1 MHDEPATPAG
11 ADPDPTLGDGNT
23 AASDDSE
30 IAATRRAVD
39 AEKSRR
45 ARSRKRLR
53 RERTA
58 GIVFASVLG
67 AILILGVAGAAWIGV
82 RGALAYGHVADAQR
96 AAASLGDSLTDPAA
110 AAEIVPALTA
120 DTSAA
125 RSLTSDPV
133 WGAAEHLPWIGPQL
147 AATATVIASVDDVAT
162 TALEPLAQAASSF
175 SLDTLRPAGGA
186 FDVAAI
192 ASLSDVATT
201 ATDSLRQASAS
212 VNALDTTEL
221 LAPLAAPVTE
231 VRDLLTS
238 GLTAAD
244 ALRRTSQL
252 LPLALG
258 AEGPR
263 NYLVMFQNNAEWRS
277 LGGIVGAMVMIH
289 TDAGRMDLTGQG
301 SSSDFTRY
309 ADPVLPLS
317 DEILGIFVDKP
328 GVYIQNV
335 TQIPDYTIDGPL
347 AREMWLRETGVAVDG
362 VFALDP
368 VTLSYLLEATG
379 PITLPTGEQLTS
391 ENAVPLLLNE
401 VYQRYPDPRDQ
412 DAFFAA
418 TAAVVFETIAD
429 GAAEPAGLIQALARA
444 GSERRLFMWSADP
457 AEQAILDGATIQGGL
472 PVTDDTRTQFG
483 VYLNDGTGSKMDYYT
498 EATASVGWC
507 AASTAFTQNL
517 RPGEYLREN
526 PLATVS
532 VTLRSTAPA
541 DAATSLPKYIT
552 GGGNFGVAAGITRT
566 IAYLYL
572 PTGSEVISSVAGDE
586 GAATVF
592 GTGTHDGRDVLIWET
607 NLNPGETAT
616 ATIQVRTPPTPT
628 LEALMTP
635 TIGGTGLVAAGAC
648 PLTGSA
654 DEG

>member
-1 MHDEPATPAG
+1 MHDDTATPEG
-11 ADPDPTLGDGNT
+11 TTPQGT
-23 AASDDSE
+23 SDTE

-45 ARSRKRLR
+45 ARSRARHR

-96 AAASLGDSLTDPAA
+96 AAENLADSLTDPAA
-110 AAEIVPALTA
+110 AAEVVPGLTA

-125 RSLTSDPV
+125 RALTSDPV
-133 WGAAEHLPWIGPQL
+133 WGAAENLPWIGPQL
-147 AATATVIASVDDVAT
+147 AATATVIAAVDDVAT
-162 TALEPLAQAASSF
+162 TALEPLAQAASGF

-192 ASLSDVATT
+192 ASLTDVATT
-201 ATDSLRQASAS
+201 ATDSLREASAS
-212 VNALDTTEL
+212 VDAIDTTEL

-258 AEGPR
+258 ADGPR

-277 LGGIVGAMVMIH
+277 LGGIVGAMAMIH
-289 TDAGRMDLTGQG
+289 TDAGRMDLVDQRSATN
-301 SSSDFTRY
+301 DFSRLDEP
-309 ADPVLPLS
+309 AIPLS
-317 DEILGIFVDKP
+317 EEITGIFGDKP
-328 GVYIQNV
+328 GIYFHNV

-347 AREMWLRETGVAVDG
+347 AREMWFRETGVAVDG

-379 PITLPTGEQLTS
+379 SIALPTGEQLTG

-401 VYQRYPDPRDQ
+401 VYARYPDPRDQ

-418 TAAVVFETIAD
+418 TAAVVFKTIAD
-429 GAAEPAGLIQALARA
+429 GAADPASLIQALARA

-457 AEQAILDGATIQGGL
+457 AEQAILDGATIQGDL
-472 PVTDDTRTQFG
+472 PVTDDRSTQFG

-498 EATASVGWC
+498 EASAAVGWC
-507 AASTAFTQNL
+507 AGSTAFTQNL
-517 RPGEYLREN
+517 RPGEFLRED

-541 DAATSLPKYIT
+541 DAATSLPPYIT
-552 GGGNFGVAAGITRT
+552 GGGNFGVPAGITRT

-572 PTGSEVISSVAGDE
+572 PTGSEVVSSVAGDE

-635 TIGGTGLVAAGAC
+635 TIGGTGLVAGGAC

>member
-1 MHDEPATPAG
+1 MTQMRS
-11 ADPDPTLGDGNT
+11 T
-23 AASDDSE
+23 AS
-30 IAATRRAVD
+30 T
-39 AEKSRR
+39 
-45 ARSRKRLR
+45 
-53 RERTA
+53 
-58 GIVFASVLG
+58 
-67 AILILGVAGAAWIGV
+67 
-82 RGALAYGHVADAQR
+82 
-96 AAASLGDSLTDPAA
+96 
-110 AAEIVPALTA
+110 
-120 DTSAA
+120 
-125 RSLTSDPV
+125 
-133 WGAAEHLPWIGPQL
+133 
-147 AATATVIASVDDVAT
+147 
-162 TALEPLAQAASSF
+162 
-175 SLDTLRPAGGA
+175 
-186 FDVAAI
+186 
-192 ASLSDVATT
+192 DVATT

-212 VNALDTTEL
+212 VNAIDTTEL

-277 LGGIVGAMVMIH
+277 LGGIVGAMAMIH
-289 TDAGRMDLTGQG
+289 TDGGRMDLTGQG

-532 VTLRSTAPA
+532 VTLHSTAPA
-541 DAATSLPKYIT
+541 DAATSLPEYIT
-552 GGGNFGVAAGITRT
+552 GGGNFGVPAGITRT

-635 TIGGTGLVAAGAC
+635 TIGGTGLVAGGAC